1 MSCLSLLSER
11 AEQIDYYLKQGK
23 NFMPLRLYL
32 GTILLFLIYR
42 ILLFM
47 FSSIDGGDDMM
58 PRGSDYM
65 VSIPSKT
72 EILVVNTLS
81 KKKKKNVTNNDNHN
95 NVGKGHTTM
104 PTSPKNTE
112 KECVNP
118 TEFVIYDGF

>member
-65 VSIPSKT
+65 VSIPS
-72 EILVVNTLS
+72 
-81 KKKKKNVTNNDNHN
+81 
-95 NVGKGHTTM
+95 
-104 PTSPKNTE
+104 
-112 KECVNP
+112 
-118 TEFVIYDGF
+118 